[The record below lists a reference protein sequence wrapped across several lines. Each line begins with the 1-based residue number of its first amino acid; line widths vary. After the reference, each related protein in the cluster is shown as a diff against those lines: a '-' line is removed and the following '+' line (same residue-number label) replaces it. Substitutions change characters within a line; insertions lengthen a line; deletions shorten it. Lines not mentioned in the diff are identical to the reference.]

1 MLALAFLSGV
11 ACGYL
16 AAKPE
21 KAIAIVARV
30 RAWNA
35 ERLARRRAGSAE

>member
-1 MLALAFLSGV
+1 MLVLAFISGV
-11 ACGYL
+11 VCGYV

-21 KAIAIVARV
+21 KAAAAIARV

-35 ERLARRRAGSAE
+35 ERLARRRAERGQ

>member
-1 MLALAFLSGV
+1 MLIFAFLSGF

-16 AAKPE
+16 VAKPE
-21 KAIAIVARV
+21 KAAAIVARV

-35 ERLARRRAGSAE
+35 ERLARRRAGRAE